1 LHKNKIGKK
10 KFMNRKRKVNEVRIK
25 YFVLH
30 NIINKFETSKLIVW
44 VAGELLIN
52 MNCSLTI

>member
-1 LHKNKIGKK
+1 
-10 KFMNRKRKVNEVRIK
+10 MNRKRKVNEVRIK